1 MQKQTTQVF
10 EKQQNKK
17 QQNVVKQQNVA
28 KQQKHLLG
36 ITKAPWASGRALFKN
51 LFEGGRFNKSFLDKF
66 ENFIVTL
73 HHIGFGGLNSVKSD

>member
-36 ITKAPWASGRALFKN
+36 ITKAP
-51 LFEGGRFNKSFLDKF
+51 
-66 ENFIVTL
+66 
-73 HHIGFGGLNSVKSD
+73 